1 MNIEQFT
8 IQKKLYSY
16 RLDRIVEGMKSKERW
31 KIIDHFNSLKDIDEC
46 KKFIEQMEH
55 SLGLS

>member
-8 IQKKLYSY
+8 IQKKLYAN
-16 RLDRIVEGMKSKERW
+16 RLERIVERMKYKERM
-31 KIIDHFNSLKDIDEC
+31 KFIDHFNSLKDIDEC
-46 KKFIEQMEH
+46 RKFIEQMEH